1 MKNLTIKAFLA
12 FFISS
17 CIVIAALLFLFS
29 VFIPYSGAKQ
39 NRAYI
44 KAESEALAAR
54 CLNRETETAK
64 QEINRFASTSG
75 AYVQLAEAD
84 GASQEQGEETLIYP
98 LKFCDSD
105 REFVL
110 LVTYSDERTAMFRS
124 AVKKSLPIVLVLAF
138 FLSLL
143 CAKLFS
149 YHTKKPIVRMSII
162 AQRMAEQD
170 FGWYCPDERDDEIG
184 TLAKSLNTLS
194 DELSGALTKLNDKNL
209 YLKNEIALEKEKE
222 RRRMLFF
229 SGVSHE
235 LKTPISVVIGQIEGM
250 QKGIGVYK
258 DRDRYLEKCRITLRE
273 LLDFINEILLVAHMD
288 VATNDNAQ
296 TVMLDALLDE
306 VVAFYD
312 EPITEKKLALSYE
325 VPDRIPFRGDEKLL
339 KKAIGNVLGNAITYT
354 PAEGNISVS
363 LCRTE
368 KDVTLTIENG
378 PAHIDEQHLP
388 HLFEAFYRADASNKD
403 GSGLGLYI
411 AGMVLEMCGAVYE
424 IKNQN
429 TGVVFTVKQKLS
441 EENRKEKQ

>member
-1 MKNLTIKAFLA
+1 
-12 FFISS
+12 
-17 CIVIAALLFLFS
+17 
-29 VFIPYSGAKQ
+29 
-39 NRAYI
+39 
-44 KAESEALAAR
+44 
-54 CLNRETETAK
+54 
-64 QEINRFASTSG
+64 
-75 AYVQLAEAD
+75 
-84 GASQEQGEETLIYP
+84 
-98 LKFCDSD
+98 
-105 REFVL
+105 
-110 LVTYSDERTAMFRS
+110 
-124 AVKKSLPIVLVLAF
+124 
-138 FLSLL
+138 
-143 CAKLFS
+143 
-149 YHTKKPIVRMSII
+149 
-162 AQRMAEQD
+162 MAEQD

-288 VATNDNAQ
+288 VATNDDAQ

-429 TGVVFTVKQKLS
+429 KGVVFTVKQKLS
-441 EENRKEKQ
+441 EENRKEKP